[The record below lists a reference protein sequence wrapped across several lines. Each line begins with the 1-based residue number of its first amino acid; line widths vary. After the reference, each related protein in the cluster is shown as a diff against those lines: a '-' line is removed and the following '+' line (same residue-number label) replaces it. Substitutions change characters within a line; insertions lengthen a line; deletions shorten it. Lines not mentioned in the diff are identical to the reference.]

1 MNEQKLPRGAR
12 ILIVRLSAIGDV
24 LHSTAVVHNLK
35 RLVPDC
41 HVTWLVSPPAS
52 ILLENNPDID
62 RLLVWDRR
70 TFDKAAAHL
79 DLRTVRQ
86 TLKEAAALLHQ
97 YEFDIALDIQGL
109 FLSGIL
115 TRMSRA
121 PRRIGIHERHEG
133 NFLFMTEM
141 APDIPERHKIRRYM
155 TALAPL
161 GIGPEDFE
169 PGLVLKLPNTYE
181 GFAEKFF
188 ADKKVTLHDPQRPLL
203 LVNTRTTWPDKNW
216 PPEFFGRA
224 LANLPENIQI
234 VFTGAPSDQV
244 YIERAQQEM
253 AGRAS
258 LSIAGQTSLLE
269 LAAIFRESDLLLPGD
284 TGPRYSAAAPRPA
297 APRRC
302 PPGAP
307 PGVCHLLLTGDTGP
321 LYIAEAV
328 GLPTLSLWGP
338 THPGIYGPLTKGH
351 HFILSP
357 NKCTACCKT
366 KCRHKTNACMNA
378 IKPGTVT
385 KALLG
390 LLYH

>member
-1 MNEQKLPRGAR
+1 MNEQKLPHGAR
-12 ILIVRLSAIGDV
+12 ILVVRLSAIGDV

-79 DLRTVRQ
+79 DLHTIRQ
-86 TLKEAAALLHQ
+86 TLREAKALLHQ

-115 TRMSRA
+115 ARMSRA

-141 APDIPERHKIRRYM
+141 APDISDCHKIRRYM

-161 GIGPEDFE
+161 GIGPEDFM
-169 PGLVLKLPNTYE
+169 PGLVLKLPDTYE
-181 GFAEKFF
+181 GFAERFF
-188 ADKKVTLHDPQRPLL
+188 ADKDVTLHDPQQPLL

-234 VFTGAPSDQV
+234 VFTGAPSDQA

-253 AGRAS
+253 EGRAS

-269 LAAIFRESDLLLPGD
+269 LAAIFRDSD
-284 TGPRYSAAAPRPA
+284 
-297 APRRC
+297 
-302 PPGAP
+302 
-307 PGVCHLLLTGDTGP
+307 LLLTGDTGP

-366 KCRHKTNACMNA
+366 KCRRRTNACMNA

>member
-1 MNEQKLPRGAR
+1 MNEQKLPHGAR
-12 ILIVRLSAIGDV
+12 ILIVRLSSIGDV
-24 LHSTAVVHNLK
+24 LHSTAVVHNLQ

-86 TLKEAAALLHQ
+86 TLKEAAVLLHQ

-169 PGLVLKLPNTYE
+169 PGLVLKLPYTYE
-181 GFAEKFF
+181 EFAEKFF
-188 ADKKVTLHDPQRPLL
+188 ADKAVTLHDPQRPLL

-253 AGRAS
+253 EGRAS
-258 LSIAGQTSLLE
+258 LSIAGQTSL
-269 LAAIFRESDLLLPGD
+269 
-284 TGPRYSAAAPRPA
+284 
-297 APRRC
+297 
-302 PPGAP
+302 
-307 PGVCHLLLTGDTGP
+307 
-321 LYIAEAV
+321 
-328 GLPTLSLWGP
+328 
-338 THPGIYGPLTKGH
+338 
-351 HFILSP
+351 
-357 NKCTACCKT
+357 
-366 KCRHKTNACMNA
+366 
-378 IKPGTVT
+378 
-385 KALLG
+385 
-390 LLYH
+390 